1 MKARIYL
8 FTILLSLL
16 ITNRIYSQE
25 TSYIFR
31 HIGVT
36 EGLPDNYIGSVFSLP
51 DGRMGIR
58 NVLLTMYDGA
68 NFTNFPFDFQKSY
81 PIQYNHIII
90 EQYIDADNRLWMK
103 ERAGLQ
109 VFDLTTEQYI

>member
-1 MKARIYL
+1 MKARIL

-68 NFTNFPFDFQKSY
+68 NFTNF
-81 PIQYNHIII
+81 H
-90 EQYIDADNRLWMK
+90 
-103 ERAGLQ
+103 
-109 VFDLTTEQYI
+109 LTFRKVILYSITILSLSNI